1 MKLLGF
7 DKSFVILLMDTMTN
21 FFQNNYK
28 WWYCVSY
35 HAKRVSAGAFGTIL
49 QYTSNVFSTL
59 AIVYVWYKTGAG
71 SEIITYLTV
80 GKVFQMLSSLSYF
93 GRLSDLIAT
102 GKITNYLLLPQSFFK
117 VELVNAVGVRVLK
130 NVSGVIGAL
139 IGVIIAGYVF
149 KPILAPNLGSILLLL
164 LVFLPIAFVIQFL
177 IGVIIGSTNFFVY
190 NKRDFEGISSSYI
203 AVLAIL
209 TGSIIPL
216 NELFYPQ
223 FFQSLP
229 FAWIIHHPMQIY
241 LGNYSNLEILYSILS
256 GVSWILVL
264 YVLAKIIFKLG
275 LKKNESVGL

>member
-1 MKLLGF
+1 M
-7 DKSFVILLMDTMTN
+7 SN
-21 FFQNNYK
+21 FFQSNYK

-49 QYTSNVFSTL
+49 QYVSHTLSTL

-130 NVSGVIGAL
+130 NVSGVVGAL
-139 IGVIIAGYVF
+139 IGVVIAGLAF
-149 KPILAPNLGSILLLL
+149 RPILLPDLGNILILL
-164 LVFLPIAFVIQFL
+164 LVFLPIAFVIQFF
-177 IGVIIGSTNFFVY
+177 IGVTIGSSNFFVY
-190 NKRDFEGISSSYI
+190 NKRDFEGISSSYL
-203 AVLAIL
+203 AALAIL

-216 NELFYPQ
+216 NQLFYPE

-241 LGNYSNLEILYSILS
+241 LGNYSNMEILYSVL
-256 GVSWILVL
+256 GGLMWIFVL
-264 YVLAKIIFKLG
+264 YILAKIVFKLG

>member
-1 MKLLGF
+1 MN
-7 DKSFVILLMDTMTN
+7 N
-21 FFQNNYK
+21 FLKNNYK

-49 QYTSNVFSTL
+49 QYTSHVISTL

-93 GRLSDLIAT
+93 GRLSDLIAS

-130 NVSGVIGAL
+130 NLSGVIGAS
-139 IGVIIAGYVF
+139 IGVIIAGYAF
-149 KPILAPNLGSILLLL
+149 RRILPPDLGSILILLFI
-164 LVFLPIAFVIQFL
+164 FLPIAFVIQFF
-177 IGVIIGSTNFFVY
+177 IGVIIGSSNFFVY
-190 NKRDFEGISSSYI
+190 NKRDFEGISSSYV
-203 AVLAIL
+203 AALAIL

-216 NELFYPQ
+216 NQLFYPE

-241 LGNYSNLEILYSILS
+241 LGNYSNMEILYSVL
-256 GVSWILVL
+256 GGLVWILVL
-264 YVLAKIIFKLG
+264 YVLAKIVFKLG